1 MVYVKNLF
9 SFFLPNM
16 NPPLAPPLGLALLV
30 LSTLVLVPAALPL
43 APVGALV
50 VLDIVALI
58 VLPPSLVQ
66 VVGSTPSCKLL
77 SDIFISSSSLIWLII
92 YRIITAITS

>member
-1 MVYVKNLF
+1 M
-9 SFFLPNM
+9 
-16 NPPLAPPLGLALLV
+16 
-30 LSTLVLVPAALPL
+30 LSTLVLVPAALP
-43 APVGALV
+43 AVPVVALV

-77 SDIFISSSSLIWLII
+77 
-92 YRIITAITS
+92 

>member
-30 LSTLVLVPAALPL
+30 LSTLVLVPAALP
-43 APVGALV
+43 AVPVVALV

-58 VLPPSLVQ
+58 VLPPSFVQ

-77 SDIFISSSSLIWLII
+77 SDIS
-92 YRIITAITS
+92 

>member
-1 MVYVKNLF
+1 
-9 SFFLPNM
+9 M

-43 APVGALV
+43 APVVALV

-77 SDIFISSSSLIWLII
+77 
-92 YRIITAITS
+92 